1 MKSERFVGTGV
12 AGPSTASAISK
23 IKGIEQ
29 QLNQEVNVLVDVA
42 WSPESSYVTGV
53 AYNTGGKLL
62 SRSKPCPSH
71 TPAQA
76 ESKALVLAAQI
87 ACSNG
92 WSSVNFF
99 SDANEVV
106 AFVNHRLNPF

>member
-12 AGPSTASAISK
+12 AGPSTTSAISK

-53 AYNTGGKLL
+53 AYNTGEKSSCLGPNLAILTLQHKLNL
-62 SRSKPCPSH
+62 K
-71 TPAQA
+71 
-76 ESKALVLAAQI
+76 L
-87 ACSNG
+87 
-92 WSSVNFF
+92 WF
-99 SDANEVV
+99 
-106 AFVNHRLNPF
+106 